1 MERRT
6 LGATG
11 IAVSRLCYGTLPLG
25 PLQTG
30 LPPAEGG
37 ALLAYAMECGIDF
50 IDTAEIYGTYA
61 HVREA
66 ARLSGRR
73 PVVCTKTYAFDRE
86 GARASLERARR
97 ELDADVV
104 DLFLL
109 HEQETPLTLLGH
121 REAYEYLLESK
132 AKGLVRAVGFS
143 THAAAPVEAAV
154 QAARRARGLDAEPR
168 GGPDGP
174 DGPAGTDLWQGLG
187 TGPYG
192 QVDVIHPLLNRVG
205 LGLIDGPPERML
217 QAVADAHAL
226 GIGILGMKMFGGGNL
241 LQDPAVEASFA
252 LGLPFVDAI
261 AVGMQ
266 TRAEIDMDCALFEG
280 RPVPES
286 VAREARGREKRLFV
300 HDWCT
305 GCGACIPRCTRGA
318 LSLGEDGRAAV
329 DRSRCVLCGYCAAA
343 CRDFAI
349 KVV

>member
-11 IAVSRLCYGTLPLG
+11 IAVSRLCFGTLPLG

-30 LPPAEGG
+30 LPPVEGG
-37 ALLAYAMECGIDF
+37 ALLAHAMDRGVDF
-50 IDTAEIYGTYA
+50 VDTAELYGTYA

-66 ARLSGRR
+66 ARLAGRR
-73 PVVCTKTYAFDRE
+73 PTVCTKSYAHDRE
-86 GARASLERARR
+86 GARESLERARR
-97 ELDADVV
+97 ELDQDVV

-121 REAYEYLLESK
+121 RQAYEYLLESK

-154 QAARRARGLDAEPR
+154 QAVRRA
-168 GGPDGP
+168 GGGFHARERDP
-174 DGPAGTDLWQGLG
+174 WEGLG
-187 TGPYG
+187 AGPYD
-192 QVDVIHPLLNRVG
+192 QVDVIHPILNRTG
-205 LGLIDGPPERML
+205 LGLIDGPPDRML
-217 QAVADAHAL
+217 RAVQAAHEA
-226 GIGILGMKMFGGGNL
+226 GIGILGMKLFGGGNL
-241 LQDPAVEASFA
+241 LGTLVQEAAFGLS
-252 LGLPFVDAI
+252 LPFVDAY

-266 TRAEIDMDCALFEG
+266 SRAEIEMDVALFEG
-280 RPVPES
+280 RTVPEA
-286 VAREARGREKRLFV
+286 VARAAQDREKRLLV

-305 GCGACIPRCTRGA
+305 GCGACVARCTRGA
-318 LSLGEDGRAAV
+318 MALGSDGRACV
-329 DRSRCVLCGYCAAA
+329 DRSRCVLCGYCAAV